1 MLVFLL
7 YLESKS
13 LSKHFF
19 HHAVILLMCHLL
31 VLNEEKHGE
40 YTASQ
45 LEGNGALFS
54 VSDALFGLV

>member
-13 LSKHFF
+13 LSKHF
-19 HHAVILLMCHLL
+19 VILLMCHLL

>member
-1 MLVFLL
+1 
-7 YLESKS
+7 
-13 LSKHFF
+13 
-19 HHAVILLMCHLL
+19 MCHLL

-54 VSDALFGLV
+54 VSDALFGLVWRDDFLK